1 MKLENEDPSPRA
13 GGGPAMGLLDSLRQ
27 LASTVIETLQTR
39 IELASAEIEEE
50 GARMA
55 GLMLIAAAG
64 FYCLTIGLVFG
75 GLFIV
80 VALWDT
86 YRLWAV
92 GGITLFF
99 VGSAL
104 ILWLVFRHRYKTRP
118 RFLSA
123 TVAEFRKDRDML
135 RRAP

>member
-1 MKLENEDPSPRA
+1 MSSAAENQPFRTD
-13 GGGPAMGLLDSLRQ
+13 GGSATGLLDSLRH
-27 LASTVIETLQTR
+27 LVSTMIETLQNR

-55 GLMLIAAAG
+55 NLLLLAAAG
-64 FYCLTIGLVFG
+64 FYCLTIGLVFAG
-75 GLFIV
+75 MFIII
-80 VALWDT
+80 ALWDS

-92 GGITLFF
+92 GGLTLFF
-99 VGSAL
+99 VGGAL
-104 ILWLVFRHRYKTRP
+104 VLWLVFRSRYKSRP

-135 RRAP
+135 EPR

>member
-1 MKLENEDPSPRA
+1 M
-13 GGGPAMGLLDSLRQ
+13 GGGSATGLLDSLRH
-27 LASTVIETLQTR
+27 LAATVIEMLQTR
-39 IELASAEIEEE
+39 IELASTEIEEE

-55 GLMLIAAAG
+55 GLVLLAAAG

-75 GLFIV
+75 GMFII
-80 VALWDT
+80 VALWDS

-92 GGITLFF
+92 GGLTLFF

-104 ILWLVFRHRYKTRP
+104 VIWLVFRSRYKSRP

-123 TVAEFRKDRDML
+123 TLAELRKDRDL
-135 RRAP
+135 LEPTR

>member
-1 MKLENEDPSPRA
+1 MASTVDNEPLRM
-13 GGGPAMGLLDSLRQ
+13 GGASATGLLDSLRH
-27 LASTVIETLQTR
+27 LAATVIEMLQTR

-55 GLMLIAAAG
+55 GLVLLAAAG

-75 GLFIV
+75 GMFII
-80 VALWDT
+80 VALWDS

-92 GGITLFF
+92 GGLTIFF

-104 ILWLVFRHRYKTRP
+104 VMWLVFRSRYKSRP

-123 TVAEFRKDRDML
+123 TLAEFRKDRDML
-135 RRAP
+135 EPSP